1 MLVTKNF
8 CEHLE
13 LIAAF
18 IIVDEDDSKKSNY
31 YPKETSDI

>member
-1 MLVTKNF
+1 MLVAKHL

-18 IIVDEDDSKKSNY
+18 IIVDEDDSEKSNY
-31 YPKETSDI
+31 YPKETSNI